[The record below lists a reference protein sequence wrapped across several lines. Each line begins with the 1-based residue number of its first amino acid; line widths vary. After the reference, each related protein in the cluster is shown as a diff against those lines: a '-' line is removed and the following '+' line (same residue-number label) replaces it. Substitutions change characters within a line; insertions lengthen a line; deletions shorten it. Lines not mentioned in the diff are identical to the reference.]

1 MFTSSLSGRYHSACP
16 ARRAANH
23 VADPG
28 TLVPEPAEVARLRY
42 RAFTDELRAGEHE
55 QRTTSMTAL
64 QDWLSYRPVDPRGLK
79 ALICDAFRG
88 NTSDEPETNSEPI
101 VMGRGLERC

>member
-1 MFTSSLSGRYHSACP
+1 
-16 ARRAANH
+16 
-23 VADPG
+23 
-28 TLVPEPAEVARLRY
+28 
-42 RAFTDELRAGEHE
+42 
-55 QRTTSMTAL
+55 MTAL

-88 NTSDEPETNSEPI
+88 NTSDEPETDSEPT